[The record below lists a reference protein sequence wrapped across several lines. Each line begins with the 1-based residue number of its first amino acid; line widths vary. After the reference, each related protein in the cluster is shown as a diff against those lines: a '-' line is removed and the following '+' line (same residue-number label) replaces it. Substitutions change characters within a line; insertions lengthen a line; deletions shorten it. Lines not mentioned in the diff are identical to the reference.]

1 MPDKAGKTITTPAL
15 RFVGSTLRIVTL
27 PPQQIAG
34 PRDFTWQAPTD
45 CELVDVRL
53 IQVEGD
59 VDVALVFVANVIQ
72 VAFQRKPHL
81 VRCNELVR
89 VQVEKTGTFGGQCAV
104 EIVYRPLFQ
113 DRVEP

>member
-1 MPDKAGKTITTPAL
+1 MSDKTITGKSGEFIVSLPA
-15 RFVGSTLRIVTL
+15 
-27 PPQQIAG
+27 QQITG
-34 PRDFTWQAPTD
+34 PRDFTWRALVD

-59 VDVALVFVANVIQ
+59 ADICFVIIGCVFQ
-72 VAFQRKPHL
+72 SAFRRRPRL
-81 VRCNELVR
+81 VRRDESVR